1 MLKRQEE
8 LKLSPYSSLYDVIVP
23 KDNELRLLLEMID
36 FEFIYDEL
44 KDKYCLDDG
53 RNAVNPI
60 QMFKYLYLKVLYN
73 LSDRDLIKR
82 AKTDMAMKFF
92 LGLNPEDDVVHP
104 SLLTKF
110 RRQRLKDSNILDL
123 LITKSVQAALKK
135 KLIESNKIIIDS
147 THTASSFNQKS
158 PIETLRA
165 KSKLVRKNI
174 YKINEDIKSEL
185 PEKNNTQDL
194 EKEKEYT
201 DNLIKKVDEHPELTA
216 VPAVKESFNS
226 LKETQADIKE
236 YESYSKDDDAKVGHK
251 TKDTSFFGYKTH
263 VAMTEDRIITD
274 AIITSGEKGDG
285 PFLQDLVDNTR
296 KREVNVEVVIGDK
309 AYSGKDNIDAAEE
322 QNFVLVSALHPVV
335 SNGSRKKDD
344 MWDFNKDAGMFICP
358 AGHIAIRKKLEVRKD
373 HPNYSPVMKYYFDVN
388 KCKTCPLRENCY
400 KNTQS
405 KTYSVSIQTD
415 TNKYQKDF
423 EKTEYF
429 QKNIKTRYKIEAKNS
444 EMKTKHGYRNT
455 QSSGIEAMMLQG
467 AITIFCVNMKRIQQ
481 LIKKKEEEKLNK

>member
-36 FEFIYDEL
+36 FDFIYDEMAS
-44 KDKYCLDDG
+44 KYCLDDG
-53 RNAVNPI
+53 RIAVDPV

-73 LSDRDLIKR
+73 ISDRDLIKR

-92 LGLNPEDDVVHP
+92 LGLNPEDDVIHP

-110 RRQRLKDSNILDL
+110 RRQRLKDSNILNL
-123 LITKSVQAALKK
+123 LISKSVQVALDK
-135 KLIESNKIIIDS
+135 KLITSNKIIIDS
-147 THTASSFNQKS
+147 THTASNYNQKS

-174 YKINEDIKSEL
+174 YKVNEDIKSEL
-185 PEKNNTQDL
+185 PVKNDTNDL
-194 EKEKEYT
+194 EKEKIYT
-201 DNLIKKVDEHPELTA
+201 DNLLKKVEEHPELIA
-216 VPAVKESFNS
+216 IPAIEQSFNS

-236 YESYSKDDDAKVGHK
+236 YQDYSEDADAKVGHK

-263 VAMTEDRIITD
+263 IAMTEERIITD

-285 PFLQDLVDNTR
+285 PFLQDLIDNTR
-296 KREVNVEVVIGDK
+296 ERKVNVDAVIGDR
-309 AYSGKDNIDAAEE
+309 AYSGKDNIKAAEE
-322 QNFVLVSALHPVV
+322 KNFVLVSGLHPVM
-335 SNGSRKKDD
+335 SNGSRKKED

-358 AGHIAIRKKLEVRKD
+358 EGHIAIRKRLEIRKD
-373 HPNYSPVMKYYFDVN
+373 RPNYNPSMKYYFDVK
-388 KCKTCPLRENCY
+388 KCRVCPLRDKCF
-400 KNTQS
+400 KGKKS
-405 KTYSVSIQTD
+405 KTYSVSIKTD
-415 TNKYQKDF
+415 AHKYQKEF
-423 EKTEYF
+423 ENTEYF

-444 EMKTKHGYRNT
+444 EMKIKHGYRTT

-467 AITIFCVNMKRIQQ
+467 AITIFCVNMKRIQK
-481 LIKKKEEEKLNK
+481 LDKEKKEKSNKD